1 MKTATKIK
9 VLDGFRGEA
18 ALFRVSPPMKL
29 NSPVGELTTCDYVAV
44 SAARAPLSGP
54 ETYIFAADEHGEIID
69 WCELPGSFR
78 GALDLTKALDNAGYV
93 VE

>member
-9 VLDGFRGEA
+9 VLDGFRGDA
-18 ALFRVSPPMKL
+18 ALFRLSPPMEL
-29 NSPVGELTTCDYVAV
+29 NEPVGELTTCDYVAV
-44 SAARAPLSGP
+44 SAVVAPFSGP

-78 GALDLTKALDNAGYV
+78 GELNLTQALNNVGYV